1 MPPLTDDPTI
11 WVVTIVAL
19 WLYVT
24 ACVWHDRRAARKEV
38 QK

>member
-1 MPPLTDDPTI
+1 MMPPLTDDPTV

-24 ACVWHDRRAARKEV
+24 ACVWHDRRAARKRRL
-38 QK
+38 